1 MKKCIACG
9 KPHKNSKFCSMGCR
23 TRHAMNKAWR
33 TREPL
38 LDGRHVPLMA
48 GAIITGFM
56 AKKFLGC

>member
-1 MKKCIACG
+1 
-9 KPHKNSKFCSMGCR
+9 MGCR